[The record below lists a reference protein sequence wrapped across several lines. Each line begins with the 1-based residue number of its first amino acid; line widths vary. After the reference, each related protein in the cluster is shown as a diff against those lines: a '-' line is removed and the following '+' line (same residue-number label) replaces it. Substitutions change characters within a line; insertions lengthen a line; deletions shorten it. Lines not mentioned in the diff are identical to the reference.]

1 MPETYYLGRFAEST
15 FNTAQVLADAV
26 VLVEDQTNIRARI
39 DSDKGLA
46 LTKLANG
53 RAWHVWHVDLRTAFG
68 DRHEAAA
75 AAEHKMQIKP
85 ADGEKPP
92 VWSPFLWPA

>member
-15 FNTAQVLADAV
+15 FNTSDVLGDAQVLF
-26 VLVEDQTNIRARI
+26 EDETHITARI
-39 DSDKGLA
+39 DSQNGIA
-46 LTKLANG
+46 LMKLANG
-53 RAWHVWHVDLRTAFG
+53 RAWHVWHVDLRTAFD

-75 AAEHKMQIKP
+75 AAERKMKIKTV
-85 ADGEKPP
+85 DGEKPS